1 MRIEHSNGG
10 YDVTATTLASAA
22 DLIPS
27 DARIVTD
34 KTVEQVASAALAGRH
49 FFAVEPG
56 ESSKSLPVFGE
67 LLSWL
72 AKTNASRKTTLVA
85 IGGGV
90 VGDLAGF
97 VAASYM
103 RGIPFIQ
110 IPTTLLAMVD
120 SSVGG
125 KVGIDLPEGKNLA
138 GAFKPPNAVHIPLD
152 LLKNLPERQFRNGM
166 AEVLKTGFILDEALS
181 ERLRRQILDAASSD
195 LESVVMRCIELKGEV
210 VRDDEFELTGL
221 RAILNFGHT
230 IGHAVEHASGYRG
243 LLHGEAISVGM
254 ALEAKLG
261 ESLGITQPGTSQIVI
276 QDLERY
282 GLPTK
287 LDGTL
292 RPRDLIETMYR
303 DKKAVE
309 GSLGFSLLTCLGG
322 CKLVR
327 DVPARAVEAVMEQ
340 G

>member
-1 MRIEHSNGG
+1 
-10 YDVTATTLASAA
+10 
-22 DLIPS
+22 
-27 DARIVTD
+27 
-34 KTVEQVASAALAGRH
+34 
-49 FFAVEPG
+49 
-56 ESSKSLPVFGE
+56 
-67 LLSWL
+67 
-72 AKTNASRKTTLVA
+72 
-85 IGGGV
+85 
-90 VGDLAGF
+90 
-97 VAASYM
+97 
-103 RGIPFIQ
+103 
-110 IPTTLLAMVD
+110 
-120 SSVGG
+120 
-125 KVGIDLPEGKNLA
+125 
-138 GAFKPPNAVHIPLD
+138 
-152 LLKNLPERQFRNGM
+152 M